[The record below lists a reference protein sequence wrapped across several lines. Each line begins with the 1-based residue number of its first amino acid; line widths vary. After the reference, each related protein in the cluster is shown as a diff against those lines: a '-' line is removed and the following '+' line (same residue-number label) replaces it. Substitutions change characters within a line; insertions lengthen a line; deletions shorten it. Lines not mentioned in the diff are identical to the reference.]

1 MSISFRSL
9 WWLMLWWPVA
19 AAQAQVTV
27 RGTVRDSASQ
37 APLPFVNI
45 GLLDATGRLL
55 PIGTSTDIDGRF
67 ILKINELAN
76 GQTGFQLRFSYVG
89 YRSQVQ
95 TLAVAPQVAVQVQLA
110 KAARQLAEVVF
121 KAGENPAHRIVRR
134 VVANRPRHD
143 PERLPAFKYQTY
155 NRLVITSDRSALV
168 QEMNR
173 KGQLIDSLTASL
185 QAQARRRDSSQ
196 VAQARPKQ
204 QKNQADTA
212 KAKLDSTDY
221 YADLFFGNRH
231 LFMSESATERK
242 FLRPQKHKETIV
254 ATRTSGF
261 KTPIFTLLATNLQP
275 MSFYKDFLPLL
286 DKDFVN
292 PFSPNPFGRYEFFLE
307 DSIASATDTSYL
319 VSFRPQRGS
328 TFRGLRGVATISSL
342 GFAIRNVVA
351 ETADTAALVSLRFE
365 QLYAQLPTGQWFPA
379 QLNSLL
385 HFKQLTMGKHRLVG
399 YGRSYIH
406 QVELGGVKPSDFDHL
421 TVETLPSAPTRD
433 SARWAALRPDTLG
446 LAERNTYQF
455 LDSVGQKFKLD
466 RWARGL
472 QYLMADRI
480 PLGPVQLRLSEMF
493 DFNNYEGWRPSLPLE
508 TSPRLLP
515 WATLGGHLAY
525 GVRDRATKYGGF
537 ARLDLWKRRGAYLH
551 LGYVQDLS
559 EPGLADWS
567 GAAYRRASATG
578 FRRLLGSLMDSVREF
593 RGELGFR
600 PTPNHLQAV
609 LSVSRQLRQ
618 PTYAYTFTPAGREL
632 PDSVFQLAEAA
643 AEFTFFAKEANT
655 QVAGR
660 SVLVRHGFP
669 VVKLRLAQGFDGLAG
684 GQFAYQKIDFSAEL
698 RLRSRSLGRTHVQL
712 LAGWVNGA
720 VPLGRLYFVPGGQD
734 SGTGLVYI
742 PRAFQTAGI
751 YEFAASRYAALFLV
765 QHFGTLYQAGRY
777 HRPELSLVQNLGFG
791 TLDGAA
797 RHQGVP
803 LNSLER
809 GLFESGVI
817 VNNLVRVIYSNVA
830 YLGLGVGVFGRYGA
844 YARPVWY
851 DNLTARL
858 MLSLDF

>member
-1 MSISFRSL
+1 M
-9 WWLMLWWPVA
+9 
-19 AAQAQVTV
+19 
-27 RGTVRDSASQ
+27 
-37 APLPFVNI
+37 
-45 GLLDATGRLL
+45 
-55 PIGTSTDIDGRF
+55 
-67 ILKINELAN
+67 
-76 GQTGFQLRFSYVG
+76 
-89 YRSQVQ
+89 
-95 TLAVAPQVAVQVQLA
+95 QLA
-110 KAARQLAEVVF
+110 KAVRQLTEVVF
-121 KAGENPAHRIVRR
+121 NAGENPAHRIVRQ

-143 PERLPAFKYQTY
+143 PEQLPAFRYQTY

-173 KGQLIDSLTASL
+173 KGHLIDSLTASL
-185 QAQARRRDSSQ
+185 QAQARRRDSL
-196 VAQARPKQ
+196 AAAKPAPKR
-204 QKNQADTA
+204 KSGQADTVR
-212 KAKLDSTDY
+212 AKLDSTDY

-261 KTPIFTLLATNLQP
+261 KTAIFTLLATNLQP

-307 DSIASATDTSYL
+307 DSIASPTDTSYL
-319 VSFRPQRGS
+319 VSFRPRRGT
-328 TFRGLRGVATISSL
+328 TFRGLRGVANISSR

-351 ETADTAALVSLRFE
+351 ETADSAALVNLRFE
-365 QLYAQLPTGQWFPA
+365 QLYTQLPGGQWFPA

-385 HFKQLTMGKHRLVG
+385 HFKRLTAGKHRLVG

-406 QVELGGVKPSDFDHL
+406 QVELGGVRPRDFDHL
-421 TVETLPSAPTRD
+421 TVETLPDAATRD

-466 RWARGL
+466 RWASGL
-472 QYLMADRI
+472 QYLAADRI
-480 PLGPVQLRLSEMF
+480 PLGPVQLRFSELF

-508 TSPRLLP
+508 TSPRLLR

-537 ARLDLWKRRGAYLH
+537 ARFDLWKRRGVYLH

-559 EPGLADWS
+559 EPGLVDWS

-600 PTPNHLQAV
+600 PTPNHLQTV
-609 LSVSRQLRQ
+609 LSASHQLRQ
-618 PTYAYTFTPAGREL
+618 PTYAYTFAPPGREQ

-669 VVKLRLAQGFDGLAG
+669 VVKLRLAQGFNGLAG
-684 GQFAYQKIDFSAEL
+684 GQFAYQKVDFSAEHL
-698 RLRSRSLGRTHVQL
+698 LRSKSLGRTHVQL

-734 SGTGLVYI
+734 GGSGLVYI

-765 QHFGTLYQAGRY
+765 QHFGILYQAGRY
-777 HRPELSLVQNLGFG
+777 HRPELSLVQNVGYG
-791 TLDGAA
+791 TLAGSAQ
-797 RHQGVP
+797 HQGVP

-809 GLFESGVI
+809 GLFESGLI
-817 VNNLVRVIYSNVA
+817 VNNLVRMVYSNVM
-830 YLGLGVGVFGRYGA
+830 YLGFGVGVFGRYGA